1 MKTLTFIALL
11 TLAALAGCAPRSR
24 PGPTMTNSTAAT
36 NASDEPPA
44 AASPV
49 RVSAE
54 GLNAAE
60 PAVAASRDGAV
71 YVAWVGH
78 GAGKEADVWL
88 TRVDV
93 AAKGAEGSA
102 NRTRVEPAR
111 ANPNPGEATA
121 WRGDAPSVAVAR
133 DGAVY
138 VAWTA
143 RAGGGGQTTTL
154 YVSASRDGGRGFDAP
169 VKGYDDLK
177 TGGHGVHSLAV
188 GED

>member
-36 NASDEPPA
+36 NASDELPA

-71 YVAWVGH
+71 YVAW
-78 GAGKEADVWL
+78 A
-88 TRVDV
+88 
-93 AAKGAEGSA
+93 
-102 NRTRVEPAR
+102 
-111 ANPNPGEATA
+111 
-121 WRGDAPSVAVAR
+121 
-133 DGAVY
+133 
-138 VAWTA
+138 A

-154 YVSASRDGGRGFDAP
+154 YVSASRDGGRSFDAP
-169 VKGYDDLK
+169 VKVNDDLK
-177 TGGHGVHSLAV
+177 PGVHGMHSLAV
-188 GED
+188 GEDGRIYVAWLDERDIAAAPDGEHMQMQMHGEHNREVFFSYSADGGRTFSANRRIAVEALPCLQTF